1 MEVMNIHISVFV
13 NSLTVA
19 VGSSIGML
27 LGKSIPDKLRMVL
40 FQAVGLTTI
49 GIGIKMS
56 LETSNFIV
64 VLISLALGV
73 LVGELLR
80 IEDGI
85 ASIGKISKDSNRFAK
100 GFVTATTLFLV
111 GPMTIVG
118 SVRAGLIKDGTLIY
132 IKSVLDFISSII
144 LASLYGISVLVTS
157 LAVLLIQGL
166 LVLFS
171 SQFVFLTDKAY
182 LANFTGVGG
191 LIVVAI
197 GIRLL
202 EIKDIRVG
210 NFLPALIFT
219 PVVDFFA
226 RMMTK

>member
-1 MEVMNIHISVFV
+1 MEVMKIHSSVIV

-27 LGKSIPDKLRMVL
+27 LGKSIPDRLRKVL
-40 FQAVGLTTI
+40 FQAVGLTTV

-56 LETSNFIV
+56 LDTSNFIV

-73 LVGELLR
+73 IVGELLK
-80 IEDGI
+80 IEEKI
-85 ASIGKISKDSNRFAK
+85 ASIGRISRDSNRFSK

-144 LASLYGISVLVTS
+144 LASLYGISVLTAS
-157 LAVLLIQGL
+157 LVVLLVQGL
-166 LVLFS
+166 LVIFS
-171 SQFVFLTDKAY
+171 SQLVFLTDKAY

-202 EIKDIRVG
+202 EIQDIRVG

-219 PVVDFFA
+219 PVVDFFT
-226 RMMTK
+226 RMITK

>member
-1 MEVMNIHISVFV
+1 MKIHISVLV
-13 NSLTVA
+13 NSLSVA
-19 VGSSIGML
+19 AGSSIGMF
-27 LGKSIPDKLRMVL
+27 LGRSIPDRLRKVL

-73 LVGELLR
+73 LVGELLK
-80 IEDGI
+80 IEDRI
-85 ASIGKISKDSNRFAK
+85 ASVGKISKDSSRFAK

-118 SVRAGLIKDGTLIY
+118 SVRAGLVKDGTLIY
-132 IKSVLDFISSII
+132 IKSALDFISSVI
-144 LASLYGISVLVTS
+144 LASLYGISVLTTS

-166 LVLFS
+166 LVIFS
-171 SQFVFLTDKAY
+171 SQLVFLTDKAY

-202 EIKDIRVG
+202 EIEDIRVG
-210 NFLPALIFT
+210 NFLPALIFS

-226 RMMTK
+226 RMMIK

>member
-1 MEVMNIHISVFV
+1 MKIHISVLV
-13 NSLTVA
+13 NSLSVA
-19 VGSSIGML
+19 AGSAIGMF
-27 LGKSIPDKLRMVL
+27 LGKSIPDGLRKVL
-40 FQAVGLTTI
+40 FQSVGLTTI

-73 LVGELLR
+73 MVGELLK
-80 IEDGI
+80 IEDRI
-85 ASIGKISKDSNRFAK
+85 ASVGKISKDSSRFAK

-118 SVRAGLIKDGTLIY
+118 SVRAGLAKDGTLIY
-132 IKSVLDFISSII
+132 IKSVLDFISSVI
-144 LASLYGISVLVTS
+144 LASLYGISVLTTS
-157 LAVLLIQGL
+157 LVVLVVQGL
-166 LVLFS
+166 LVIFS
-171 SQFVFLTDKAY
+171 SQLVFLTDKVY
-182 LANFTGVGG
+182 LSDFTGVGG

-210 NFLPALIFT
+210 NFLPSLIFA
-219 PVVDFFA
+219 PIVDLFA
-226 RMMTK
+226 RMMSK

>member
-1 MEVMNIHISVFV
+1 MKIHISVLV
-13 NSLTVA
+13 NSLSVA
-19 VGSSIGML
+19 AGSAIGMF
-27 LGKSIPDKLRMVL
+27 LGKSIPDGLRKVL
-40 FQAVGLTTI
+40 FQSVGLTTI

-73 LVGELLR
+73 MVGELLK
-80 IEDGI
+80 IEDRI
-85 ASIGKISKDSNRFAK
+85 ASVGKISKDSSRFAK

-118 SVRAGLIKDGTLIY
+118 SVRAGLAKDGTLIY
-132 IKSVLDFISSII
+132 IKSVLDFISSVI
-144 LASLYGISVLVTS
+144 LASLYGISVLTTS
-157 LAVLLIQGL
+157 LVVFVVQGL
-166 LVLFS
+166 LVIFS
-171 SQFVFLTDKAY
+171 SQLVFLTDKVY
-182 LANFTGVGG
+182 LADFTGVGG

-210 NFLPALIFT
+210 NFLPALIFA
-219 PVVDFFA
+219 PIVDLFA
-226 RMMTK
+226 RMMSK

>member
-1 MEVMNIHISVFV
+1 MKIHISVLV
-13 NSLTVA
+13 NSLSVA
-19 VGSSIGML
+19 AGSSVGMI
-27 LGKSIPDKLRMVL
+27 LGKSIPDRLRKVL

-49 GIGIKMS
+49 GIGIKMT
-56 LETSNFIV
+56 LETSDFIV

-73 LVGELLR
+73 LFGELLR
-80 IEDGI
+80 IEDRI
-85 ASIGKISKDSNRFAK
+85 ASIGKISRDSNRFAK

-144 LASLYGISVLVTS
+144 LASLYGIGVLVTS
-157 LAVLLIQGL
+157 LIVLLIQGL
-166 LVLFS
+166 LVIFS
-171 SQFVFLTDKAY
+171 SQLVFLTDKAY
-182 LANFTGVGG
+182 LADFTGAGG

-202 EIKDIRVG
+202 EIEDIRVG
-210 NFLPALIFT
+210 NFLPALVFT
-219 PVVDFFA
+219 PIVDFLA
-226 RMMTK
+226 RMIAK

>member
-1 MEVMNIHISVFV
+1 MI
-13 NSLTVA
+13 
-19 VGSSIGML
+19 
-27 LGKSIPDKLRMVL
+27 LGKSIPDRLRKVL

-49 GIGIKMS
+49 GIGIKMT
-56 LETSNFIV
+56 LETSDFIV

-73 LVGELLR
+73 LFGELLR
-80 IEDGI
+80 IEDRI
-85 ASIGKISKDSNRFAK
+85 ASIGKISRDSNRFAK

-144 LASLYGISVLVTS
+144 LASLYGIGVLVTS
-157 LAVLLIQGL
+157 LIVLLIQGL
-166 LVLFS
+166 LVIFS
-171 SQFVFLTDKAY
+171 SQLVFLTDKAY
-182 LANFTGVGG
+182 LADFTGAGG

-202 EIKDIRVG
+202 EIEDIRVG
-210 NFLPALIFT
+210 NFLPALVFT
-219 PVVDFFA
+219 PIVDFLA
-226 RMMTK
+226 RMIAK

>member
-1 MEVMNIHISVFV
+1 MRIHISVLV
-13 NSLTVA
+13 NSLAVA
-19 VGSSIGML
+19 TGSGIGMF
-27 LGKSIPDKLRMVL
+27 LGRSIPDRLRKIL

-73 LVGELLR
+73 LVGELFK
-80 IEDGI
+80 IEDRI
-85 ASIGKISKDSNRFAK
+85 ASVGKISKDSSRFAK

-118 SVRAGLIKDGTLIY
+118 SVRAGLVKDGTLIY
-132 IKSVLDFISSII
+132 IKSALDFISSVI
-144 LASLYGISVLVTS
+144 LASLYGISVLTTS

-166 LVLFS
+166 LVIFS
-171 SQFVFLTDKAY
+171 SQLVFLTDKAY

-202 EIKDIRVG
+202 EIEDIRVG
-210 NFLPALIFT
+210 NFLPALIFS
-219 PVVDFFA
+219 PIVDFLA
-226 RMMTK
+226 RMIK